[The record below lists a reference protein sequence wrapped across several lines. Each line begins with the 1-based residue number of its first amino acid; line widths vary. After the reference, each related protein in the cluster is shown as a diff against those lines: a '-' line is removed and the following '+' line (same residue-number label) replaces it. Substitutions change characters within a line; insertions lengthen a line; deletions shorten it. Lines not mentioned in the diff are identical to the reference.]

1 MAYVMA
7 LAALALCVSLVACGG
22 GSTATPAASSSST
35 AASGSGASR
44 AAVAEGRAACKG
56 KSLAQVAEEHLDA
69 ARRRGVPS
77 GLARAGSA
85 LAGSSSAKPADAAV
99 ASAIYAATVRKSIAR
114 DAAAGC
120 ASGLRAS
127 APAQRA
133 GAPSRSTVAAARRA
147 CRASSPSEVVRR
159 YLPPARRRAEI
170 TAPDRRFLKTA
181 ASASRSLRSSP
192 AYPGVAARVYALS
205 LPAPERQAGLA
216 ACATQL
222 ITKES
227 K

>member
-1 MAYVMA
+1 MAYIMA
-7 LAALALCVSLVACGG
+7 LAALALCGSLVACGG
-22 GSTATPAASSSST
+22 GGTNTSAALSSST
-35 AASGSGASR
+35 PASGSGASR

-56 KSLAQVAEEHLDA
+56 KSPAQVAEKHLAA

-77 GLARAGSA
+77 GLARAGAA

-99 ASAIYAATVRKSIAR
+99 ASAIYAATVRKSITR

-120 ASGLRAS
+120 ASELRVSAPVQRAS
-127 APAQRA
+127 
-133 GAPSRSTVAAARRA
+133 APSRSTVTAARRA
-147 CRASSPSEVVRR
+147 CRSTSPSEVVRR
-159 YLPPARRRAEI
+159 FLPLARRRAEI
-170 TAPDRRFLKTA
+170 TPADRRFLKTA
-181 ASASRSLRSSP
+181 ASASRSLRTSP
-192 AYPGVAARVYALS
+192 AYPGIAARVYALS
-205 LPAPERQAGLA
+205 LPAPKRQAGLT